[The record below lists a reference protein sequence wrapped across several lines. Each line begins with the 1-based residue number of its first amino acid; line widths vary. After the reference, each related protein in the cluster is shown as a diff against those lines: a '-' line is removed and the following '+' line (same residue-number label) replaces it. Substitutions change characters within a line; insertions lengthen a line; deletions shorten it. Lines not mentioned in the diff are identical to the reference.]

1 MRTLIM
7 DARVKPAHDGGGQGC
22 RETSALRLCLAAL
35 VAIAFAFNGPAFAE
49 QKKMTYDQCMK
60 SAKPGTT
67 PSQRAKWCTAHG
79 YN

>member
-1 MRTLIM
+1 M
-7 DARVKPAHDGGGQGC
+7 
-22 RETSALRLCLAAL
+22 LRLCLAAL
-35 VAIAFAFNGPAFAE
+35 VAIAFAFNGSAFAE
-49 QKKMTYDQCMK
+49 QKKMAYDQCMK